1 MFLYR
6 IPGMRLLNNSA
17 TNSINYNSQVVT
29 FDAIGDGIAWIYQIP
44 ESATITKVGIR
55 INNKTVDTLGVMR
68 VSLQGVTSTGLPDG
82 TILSSGAGYVDF
94 TNWSSVTQNSFV
106 ELTLGQSVSITR
118 GQRFA
123 IVAEA
128 YSANGSNTFN
138 VDNTLGVSSIIGNL
152 DIGNVVPYHALN
164 TAGTWARSNQRGQ
177 ESFYIKSATRT
188 YGMPM
193 STAEILEAVSSTREV
208 GLRINIPSVYGQQV
222 QLDGV
227 QFMSQYISQTTPTD
241 PIYTLNI
248 YNWNN
253 GANSTALESVDI
265 TAMQV
270 ANTTNNQRGAI
281 ELLFDDS
288 TPVFLT
294 TGQDYIV
301 SLATTTGTAKMAVA
315 YYTIAD
321 ADKNAWFSGTWDYVA
336 RTSST
341 GSWSTT
347 AGRWPCFE
355 LIVGDVVNAGGGY
368 AANFNQGFG
377 G

>member
-1 MFLYR
+1 
-6 IPGMRLLNNSA
+6 
-17 TNSINYNSQVVT
+17 
-29 FDAIGDGIAWIYQIP
+29 
-44 ESATITKVGIR
+44 
-55 INNKTVDTLGVMR
+55 
-68 VSLQGVTSTGLPDG
+68 
-82 TILSSGAGYVDF
+82 
-94 TNWSSVTQNSFV
+94 
-106 ELTLGQSVSITR
+106 
-118 GQRFA
+118 
-123 IVAEA
+123 
-128 YSANGSNTFN
+128 
-138 VDNTLGVSSIIGNL
+138 
-152 DIGNVVPYHALN
+152 
-164 TAGTWARSNQRGQ
+164 
-177 ESFYIKSATRT
+177 
-188 YGMPM
+188 M
-193 STAEILEAVSSTREV
+193 STAEVVESVSSTREV

-227 QFMSQYISQTTPTD
+227 QFMSAYINQGTATD
-241 PIYTLNI
+241 PVYTLNI
-248 YNWNN
+248 YNWNS

-270 ANTTNNQRGAI
+270 ANTTNNNRGTI

-288 TPVFLT
+288 TPVLLT

-301 SLATTTGTAKMAVA
+301 SVATTTGTAKMAVA

-355 LIVGDVVNAGGGY
+355 LIVGDVVNAGGY